1 MSLIGSRSPLA
12 APGELLTPGRLPELL
27 RHAAQ
32 GKTGLLTFTGTDP
45 ATPAPRVV
53 RSLRYGA
60 GALLGGAS
68 SVASERLGETLVRH
82 GMIPFTALVQ
92 ATTIVSRDR
101 RRLGEVLL
109 EQGLLDEER
118 LCAGLE
124 LQTRDVLRRTI
135 AWTAAAAAFLPGE
148 ASDPGHVRPRTATA
162 ALVLETARTVAD
174 EQALRH
180 AVGSL
185 ERRFAP
191 AGGAPL
197 ALLPAESTLLRALAG
212 ATGQAALRRCGLPE
226 PEAVR
231 ALAALL
237 LAGVILPVA

>member
-1 MSLIGSRSPLA
+1 M
-12 APGELLTPGRLPELL
+12 
-27 RHAAQ
+27 
-32 GKTGLLTFTGTDP
+32 
-45 ATPAPRVV
+45 

-82 GMIPFTALVQ
+82 GMLPFTALVQ

-109 EQGLLDEER
+109 EQGLLDEGR

-135 AWTAAAAAFLPGE
+135 AWTAATAAFVPGE
-148 ASDPGHVRPRTATA
+148 ASDPVHHCPRAGTA
-162 ALVLETARTVAD
+162 ALVLQAARTVTD

-191 AGGAPL
+191 AGGAPV
-197 ALLPAESTLLRALAG
+197 ALLPAESSLLTALAG
-212 ATGQAALRRCGLPE
+212 VTGRVGLRRCGLPE

-237 LAGVILPVA
+237 LAGIVLPAA